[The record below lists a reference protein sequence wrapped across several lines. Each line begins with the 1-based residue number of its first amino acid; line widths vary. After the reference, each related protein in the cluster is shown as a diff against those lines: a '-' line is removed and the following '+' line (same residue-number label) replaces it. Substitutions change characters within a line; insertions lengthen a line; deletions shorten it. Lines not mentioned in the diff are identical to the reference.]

1 MKLAISELD
10 KLLLCLV
17 GSALLVFLAWY
28 FGFRNLNDK
37 TAALESEIST
47 LQVKYDDLSAKKSN
61 AKKYA
66 QDTEGY
72 DLLCDAWLSR
82 FDSGFSQK
90 ATLIFTSNLEAEL
103 GVWMRTVNMPDAA
116 LIYTFGQIQSSNPS
130 STGSTVYNT
139 DMKGYK
145 KTVTYSYEC
154 DYDTFKDMLAYILD
168 YDTIYTIDSVTC
180 SYNEEDELMTGN
192 ITISQYAITGS
203 DREYYE
209 PEIDSI
215 DLGTENLFVSE
226 TNPSRVVEA
235 ADEFGLMT
243 NYDIALSLS
252 SESSDLSS
260 VVLGRRGL
268 TSSQVSANTND
279 NVPVVIDI
287 GGENGEYT
295 LSYSVGENTYPGDT
309 AAFSK
314 GTLETFNPGRSMD
327 LIVFSSKRDSDAD
340 NAGASVTINNNSDM
354 TLNIKVINDD
364 TSNPRFNIESANGS
378 IKFYR

>member
-1 MKLAISELD
+1 MKLAISERD

-17 GSALLVFLAWY
+17 GSVLLVFLSWY
-28 FGFRNLNDK
+28 FGFRSFNEK

-47 LQVKYDDLSAKKSN
+47 LQVKYDDLNDKKKN
-61 AKKYA
+61 AGKYA
-66 QDTEGY
+66 QDAEGY
-72 DLLCDAWLSR
+72 ELLCDAWLSR

-90 ATLIFTSNLEAEL
+90 STLIFTTNIESEL
-103 GVWMRTVNMPDAA
+103 GVWIRTVNMPDAT
-116 LIYTFGQIQSSNPS
+116 LVYTFGQIQSTNPS
-130 STGSTVYNT
+130 TAGATVYST

-154 DYDTFKDMLAYILD
+154 GYDTFKDLLAYVLD
-168 YDTIYTIDSVTC
+168 YDTLYTIDSVSC

-226 TNPSRVVEA
+226 TNPNRVAEA
-235 ADEFGLMT
+235 QDEFGLMT

-268 TSSQVSANTND
+268 VSSQVSANTND
-279 NVPVVIDI
+279 NVPVVINI
-287 GGENGEYT
+287 EGENGEYT
-295 LSYSVGENTYPGDT
+295 LNYSVGENTYPSDPMT
-309 AAFSK
+309 FSK
-314 GTLETFNPGRSMD
+314 DTLAVFNPGRSMD
-327 LIVFSSKRDSDAD
+327 LIVFSSKRDGDAD

-354 TLNIKVINDD
+354 TLNIKVVNDD
-364 TSNPRFNIESANGS
+364 TAEPRFNIESAEGS